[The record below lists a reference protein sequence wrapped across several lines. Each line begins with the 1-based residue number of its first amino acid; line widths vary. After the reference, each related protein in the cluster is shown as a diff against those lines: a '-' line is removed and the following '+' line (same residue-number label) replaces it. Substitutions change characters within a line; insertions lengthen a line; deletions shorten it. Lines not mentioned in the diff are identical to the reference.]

1 MKYLFGKMIII
12 FLFGF
17 LVGYFVYR
25 HYTIQSISG
34 FIVNRQNNHNT
45 NNMRKN
51 NEESVV
57 RRKTSLS
64 VSSFITPHHLV
75 ADKLIENIFSEV
87 ARQNKRQKIDRVILV
102 SPNHFNVGQGEII
115 VADNSLLGEGNNFRV
130 DKVGLQK
137 LLAIDFVHKDANAF
151 YKEHGIKGLLPFV
164 QKYFPDT
171 AVINLM
177 IKDGTSAEKMKRLAR
192 VVSGLEGET
201 LVILSSDFSHYLSS
215 SISRWHDRK
224 AVDIIS
230 HFDYPAVYNLE
241 TDCTPGLYFLMKF
254 SELQNYKQFVWVNNS
269 NSSKILGGDFVGEN
283 TSYVTGYF
291 SKNNKSRE
299 KNIISQASRLTSILF
314 FGDLMLDRHNRT
326 LMNEKGVGYFTEK
339 IERLFWG
346 QDLNVVNLEG
356 PITKNKSL
364 SLGMPVENPNHF
376 RFTFNPEQAINFL
389 QANRINLVNIGNNH
403 ILNFHNDGLKQTEEF
418 LKKGGINYFGNPTDL
433 EKMFVIKNV
442 NNHQIAFVSYNRFG
456 KFTVADTIKIIREI
470 RDKVDFIIVYTHWGQ
485 EYKLVENEK
494 QTAKAHQF
502 IDAGADLIIGSHP
515 HVVQPIEVYKNKA
528 IFYSLGNFVFDQYF
542 SENVKSILG
551 VGISQKDDKVNFIL
565 IPLYMQNNGQ
575 LELMSG
581 EQKQKFLQSLLER
594 SKMSNDLKT
603 SILKDEQFELTQ

>member
-1 MKYLFGKMIII
+1 
-12 FLFGF
+12 
-17 LVGYFVYR
+17 
-25 HYTIQSISG
+25 
-34 FIVNRQNNHNT
+34 
-45 NNMRKN
+45 MRKN

-215 SISRWHDRK
+215 SISRWHDKK

-269 NSSKILGGDFVGEN
+269 NSSQILGGDFVGEN

-291 SKNNKSRE
+291 SKNNRSRE
-299 KNIISQASRLTSILF
+299 KNTISQAGRLTNILF

-356 PITKNKSL
+356 PITENKSL

-418 LKKGGINYFGNPTDL
+418 LEKGGINYFGDPTNL

-502 IDAGADLIIGSHP
+502 IDAGADLT
-515 HVVQPIEVYKNKA
+515 V
-528 IFYSLGNFVFDQYF
+528 
-542 SENVKSILG
+542 
-551 VGISQKDDKVNFIL
+551 
-565 IPLYMQNNGQ
+565 
-575 LELMSG
+575 
-581 EQKQKFLQSLLER
+581 
-594 SKMSNDLKT
+594 DLSMT
-603 SILKDEQFELTQ
+603 IVP